1 MKPLWGV
8 PLLVVFVLAA
18 ALLVYSS
25 RSEAEAALPAVPEG
39 GFAELSATT
48 LKALLEKGEKDFVLI
63 NVHVPY
69 AGEIPGTDL
78 VIPYD
83 RIPAYLDRL
92 PEDRATPLVVYCRSG
107 AMSRAAVRTLV
118 ELGYTRVYD
127 VIGGMNAWRRAGG
140 ELVFKSR

>member
-1 MKPLWGV
+1 VKRLWVV
-8 PLLVVFVLAA
+8 PLLVLFVAAA
-18 ALLVYSS
+18 ALLAYSS

-39 GFAELSATT
+39 GFAELSAAT
-48 LKALLEKGEKDFVLI
+48 LKALLGKGPKDFVLV

-83 RIPAYLDRL
+83 RIPVYLDRL
-92 PEDRATPLVVYCRSG
+92 PGDRATPLVVYCRSG

-127 VIGGMNAWRRAGG
+127 VIGGMNAWRKAGG

>member
-1 MKPLWGV
+1 VKRLWVV
-8 PLLVVFVLAA
+8 PLLVLLVAAA
-18 ALLVYSS
+18 ALFAYSS
-25 RSEAEAALPAVPEG
+25 RNEAEAALPAVPKG
-39 GFAELSATT
+39 GFAELSVAT
-48 LKALLEKGEKDFVLI
+48 LKALLDRGEKDFLLV

-69 AGEIPGTDL
+69 VGEIPGTDL

-92 PEDRATPLVVYCRSG
+92 PEERATPLVVYCRSG

-127 VIGGMNAWRRAGG
+127 VIGGMNAWREAGG